1 VLGGTILL
9 ILVMTTLKR
18 VTNLPLYSGPTANP
32 AISLKHFNATLRKS
46 GTSRNYPS
54 ASDLKTESDKLTL
67 ETKKSMICVSKIY
80 PRGIQYRNLNNVS
93 RVALIKLGLFAFSS
107 TSLHKLKISP
117 NSAHILCFN
126 ALVFACVICSAE
138 KSKISSDKSL
148 RMTMLFSQRDRDVR
162 EEATIS
168 GMKDGQ
174 SLGHACF
181 RI

>member
-1 VLGGTILL
+1 
-9 ILVMTTLKR
+9 M
-18 VTNLPLYSGPTANP
+18 
-32 AISLKHFNATLRKS
+32 SLRSPNE
-46 GTSRNYPS
+46 Y
-54 ASDLKTESDKLTL
+54 DKLTL
-67 ETKKSMICVSKIY
+67 ETKKSMIWVSKIY

-117 NSAHILCFN
+117 NSAHMLCFN
-126 ALVFACVICSAE
+126 ALVLACVICSAE
-138 KSKISSDKSL
+138 KSKISSDRSL

-181 RI
+181 RIWSSAYNNVTAAGRLTCTRTRLSLLRYPFSRLILASS